1 MKKIIKIIL
10 TAIFIFM
17 FLLTAAGCFGMP
29 TLAETYVE
37 QESYEETFD
46 TWFIENLLYY
56 LQLEG
61 LNVGGHELNTEDII
75 EISEKETRREV
86 LQEHDNFYDF
96 LNMVYHEGPSPNY
109 SAEDLSVFQGLGEY
123 SEYIEESSINLRE
136 TDDKTSES
144 SEQESIET
152 ENAVEEQTQE
162 NISTYQE
169 QLEEGCMLTVNV
181 DNSTSQ
187 VDGSIDFDRY
197 IGDEYRTS
205 SLEFDST
212 LEDDNSFEA
221 IASGMI
227 YSDGE
232 PVGDSGGIDVKGKIS
247 DDGASMSGTIYDPI
261 LKNTFTFLALK
272 VSSIK
277 DTARTDLPTGIWKYH
292 GVIGS
297 LSPPWNLDL
306 TINYD
311 TGIVSGSHY
320 YKDSTSEVKGNIAGT
335 IDLKTAK
342 ITASGNA
349 IVTVEYIAMEPEV
362 ETGEG
367 ELLFS
372 GQVIKMGLR
381 AEGTVLTQGE
391 DQDEHNWYADAVG
404 K

>member
-187 VDGSIDFDRY
+187 VNGSIDFDRY

-277 DTARTDLPTGIWKYH
+277 ETARTDLPTGIWEYKGMLVDADLY
-292 GVIGS
+292 
-297 LSPPWNLDL
+297 L

-311 TGIVSGSHY
+311 TGIASGSIY
-320 YKDSTSEVKGNIAGT
+320 WKDETGEFSCILEGIV
-335 IDLKTAK
+335 DLATAK
-342 ITASGNA
+342 ITLTGETQIKQKYWDWYN
-349 IVTVEYIAMEPEV
+349 EEQEV
-362 ETGEG
+362 TGEG
-367 ELLFS
+367 ETVLI
-372 GQVIKMGLR
+372 GQVIKLGLR
-381 AEGTVLTQGE
+381 VEGTVQGAE
-391 DQDEHNWYADAVG
+391 EIYWYADALR

>member
-29 TLAETYVE
+29 TLAETYAE

-61 LNVGGHELNTEDII
+61 LNVGGHQLNTEDII

-86 LQEHDNFYDF
+86 LEEHDNFYDF

-109 SAEDLSVFQGLGEY
+109 SAEDLSVFQGLGDY
-123 SEYIEESSINLRE
+123 SEYIEEGSVNLRE
-136 TDDKTSES
+136 TDDTTSES
-144 SEQESIET
+144 SEQESTET
-152 ENAVEEQTQE
+152 ENTSEEQTQE
-162 NISTYQE
+162 NISIYQE
-169 QLEEGCMLTVNV
+169 QLSEGSILTVNV
-181 DNSTSQ
+181 DNSTNQ
-187 VDGSIDFDRY
+187 VNGSIDYDGY
-197 IGDEYRTS
+197 NGEEHRTA

-212 LEDDNSFEA
+212 LESDNSFEA
-221 IASGMI
+221 IASGMV

-232 PVGDSGGIDVKGKIS
+232 PVGDSGDIEVKGKIS

-277 DTARTDLPTGIWKYH
+277 DTARTDLPTGIWDYKGMLADADLY
-292 GVIGS
+292 
-297 LSPPWNLDL
+297 L
-306 TINYD
+306 TIDYD
-311 TGIVSGSHY
+311 TGIASGSIY
-320 YKDSTSEVKGNIAGT
+320 WKDETGEFSCILEGT
-335 IDLKTAK
+335 VDLATAK
-342 ITASGNA
+342 ITL
-349 IVTVEYIAMEPEV
+349 
-362 ETGEG
+362 EG
-367 ELLFS
+367 ESQIEQKYWDWYNEEQQVTGGGATVLN
-372 GQVIKMGLR
+372 GQVIKLGLR
-381 AEGTVLTQGE
+381 VEGTVQGAE
-391 DQDEHNWYADAVG
+391 EIYWYADALR

>member
-29 TLAETYVE
+29 TLAETYAE

-61 LNVGGHELNTEDII
+61 LNIGGHQLNTEDII

-86 LQEHDNFYDF
+86 LEEHDNFYDF

-109 SAEDLSVFQGLGEY
+109 SAEDLSVFQGLGDY
-123 SEYIEESSINLRE
+123 SEYIEEGSVNLRE
-136 TDDKTSES
+136 TDDTTSES
-144 SEQESIET
+144 SEQESTET
-152 ENAVEEQTQE
+152 ENTSEEQTQE
-162 NISTYQE
+162 NISIYQE
-169 QLEEGCMLTVNV
+169 QLSEGSILTVNV
-181 DNSTSQ
+181 DNSTNQ
-187 VDGSIDFDRY
+187 VNGSIDYDGY
-197 IGDEYRTS
+197 NGEEHRTA

-212 LEDDNSFEA
+212 LESDNSFEA

-232 PVGDSGGIDVKGKIS
+232 PVGDSGDIEVKGKIS

-277 DTARTDLPTGIWKYH
+277 DTARTDLPTGIWDYKGMLADADLY
-292 GVIGS
+292 
-297 LSPPWNLDL
+297 L
-306 TINYD
+306 TIDYD
-311 TGIVSGSHY
+311 TGIASGSIY
-320 YKDSTSEVKGNIAGT
+320 WKD
-335 IDLKTAK
+335 
-342 ITASGNA
+342 
-349 IVTVEYIAMEPEV
+349 
-362 ETGEG
+362 ETGEFSCILEG
-367 ELLFS
+367 EVDLSTAEIILAGES
-372 GQVIKMGLR
+372 QIEQKYWDWYNEEQQVTGGGATVLNGQVIKLGLR
-381 AEGTVLTQGE
+381 VEGTVQGAE
-391 DQDEHNWYADAVG
+391 EIYWYADALR